1 MFEQSGVFKNEFRK
15 LGIDAEDY
23 DIQNHFGE
31 TDHQIDLFTEIEKA
45 YSGGVSIFDSIS
57 CDDLIMA
64 FFPCIY
70 FCQQNTTFM
79 DGTNINW
86 KGKPIL
92 FKANEILERSRK
104 RQYFFEL
111 ILKLFVTCDT
121 RKLRLIVENPYSPLH
136 YLNNNF
142 LYKPTIIDKN
152 RQLRGDYFIKPTQY
166 FFVNCEPKYNMTFF
180 ESSSKKS
187 VNKLHGH
194 KGSHCDEE
202 RSMISPDYARNF
214 IFDFILGR
222 KQENTQLTLF

>member
-1 MFEQSGVFKNEFRK
+1 M
-15 LGIDAEDY
+15 
-23 DIQNHFGE
+23 
-31 TDHQIDLFTEIEKA
+31 
-45 YSGGVSIFDSIS
+45 
-57 CDDLIMA
+57 IMA